1 MSEEQCYYSQYII
14 CKTLPVDDIETENI
28 KKWFDIA
35 FNFIDNNRQQTNVLI
50 NCYSGRSRSPT
61 ILIAYI
67 MKKYNE
73 NLDFI
78 LLNCRLIRPEIYPN
92 PGFYKQLRE
101 YEKDLF
107 D

>member
-1 MSEEQCYYSQYII
+1 
-14 CKTLPVDDIETENI
+14 
-28 KKWFDIA
+28 
-35 FNFIDNNRQQTNVLI
+35 
-50 NCYSGRSRSPT
+50 
-61 ILIAYI
+61 

-78 LLNCRLIRPEIYPN
+78 LLKCRLIRPEIYPN